1 MNYDD
6 IFLFVQLI
14 DRGSFVKLSLHLNI
28 GQSSISRRIR
38 SLEENLGKKL
48 LRRNTRGLFEMT
60 NDGIE
65 LYNKFKFLS
74 DDINQYL
81 NNFKQVQ
88 QFAGTLRISIPRA
101 FFSVIIVPMLQQF
114 HDLYPQVQLVF
125 NYAGGEVDL
134 VKDNLDLAIT
144 ITQANTQNCKQRLL
158 MTSPHHL
165 YASPEY
171 VKQYGEPADL
181 SMLSNHRL
189 VGSAFNQQVN
199 NNFTVMNNQNGEV
212 TSLVYSPKLVTN
224 NAMFNLDLA
233 LNNGYIIS
241 APENLVEN
249 EVKNKQLIKLLPDYS
264 FGETKFYLLRHT
276 SLRNHLEN
284 LFINFFL
291 LNDKT

>member
-28 GQSSISRRIR
+28 GQSTISRRIR
-38 SLEENLGKKL
+38 NLEETLGKKL

-60 NDGIE
+60 SDGIE

-74 DDINQYL
+74 DDINQYISD
-81 NNFKQVQ
+81 FKQVQ
-88 QFAGTLRISIPRA
+88 QYIGVLRISIPRA
-101 FFSVIIVPMLQQF
+101 FFSILIVPMLRQF
-114 HDLYPQVQLVF
+114 HDLHPQVQLIF

-144 ITQANTQNCKQRLL
+144 ITPPSTQNCKQRLL
-158 MTSPHHL
+158 MTSQHHL

-171 VKQYGEPADL
+171 IKQYGEPNDL
-181 SMLSNHRL
+181 STLNNHRL
-189 VGSAFNQQVN
+189 VGSAFNHHVN
-199 NNFTVMNNQNGEV
+199 NNFTIMNNITGEV
-212 TSLVYSPKLVTN
+212 TNLVYSPKLVTN

-241 APENLVEN
+241 APEKLVEN
-249 EVKNKQLIKLLPDYS
+249 EIKNKQLIKVLPEYS

-276 SLRNHLEN
+276 SIRNHLEN

-291 LNDKT
+291 LNEKA